1 MRRVRI
7 VLVLSFALA
16 VAALAPVLAFGQ
28 VTGSG
33 TIIGSVADQS
43 GAVIVGAEV
52 KLTDRSTGSYE
63 VQPSNQVGRFTFSSV
78 KPGMYN
84 VAVTMKGFRKLEVA
98 NQELVLG
105 GQLTLNLT
113 LEVGTST
120 QTVEVTSTPGAELQT
135 MNSTMSSSVTGASLV
150 ELPSIDRDVSG
161 VLYYTPTTAPNFHG
175 AEGNITSGQVAGAT
189 SDQNL
194 IYLDGG
200 NNSSGLEGDN
210 AYMNGGHGVVPMP
223 MESIEEFKVN
233 TNNMTADFNA
243 SSGAEILVTTKRGTN
258 KWHGSGYEF
267 YQDGALN
274 SNDWYNNFQC
284 HSEVTAALEPLR
296 RLDRRPHQ
304 PGGLGR
310 QDLYVLQLRRQPLP
324 ALEPRGNGRAFGL
337 SCGLGSCNSST
348 STGNR
353 VQYDLKTST
362 ACGATGGE
370 PCDPRG
376 IGINPV
382 VQEIW
387 NKYVPAA

>member
-52 KLTDRSTGSYE
+52 RLTDRSTGSYE
-63 VQPSNQVGRFTFSSV
+63 VQPSNQVGRFTFSSI
-78 KPGMYN
+78 KPGFYD

-98 NQELVLG
+98 NQELVIG
-105 GQLTLNLT
+105 GQLTLSLT

-135 MNSTMSSSVTGASLV
+135 MNSTMSTSVSGASLV

-175 AEGNITSGQVAGAT
+175 AEGNTTAGQVAGAT

-210 AYMNGGHGVVPMP
+210 NYVNGGHGVVPMP
-223 MESIEEFKVN
+223 MESVEEFKVN

-243 SSGAEILVTTKRGTN
+243 SSGAEILVTTNGGPGDASTN
-258 KWHGSGYEF
+258 LPYLVYKTALLDFDVGGGSAGGIVAVILANVVAIF
-267 YQDGALN
+267 L
-274 SNDWYNNFQC
+274 
-284 HSEVTAALEPLR
+284 LR
-296 RLDRRPHQ
+296 TVARSLD
-304 PGGLGR
+304 
-310 QDLYVLQLRRQPLP
+310 
-324 ALEPRGNGRAFGL
+324 
-337 SCGLGSCNSST
+337 
-348 STGNR
+348 
-353 VQYDLKTST
+353 
-362 ACGATGGE
+362 
-370 PCDPRG
+370 
-376 IGINPV
+376 
-382 VQEIW
+382 
-387 NKYVPAA
+387 